1 PPLTTTT
8 YCKSHP
14 GFCKVSASKLQQTED
29 KVAFFDTSC
38 KKLLNIKNTAV
49 EAHDI
54 YNDQD
59 GGNPH
64 PHG

>member
-1 PPLTTTT
+1 M
-8 YCKSHP
+8 
-14 GFCKVSASKLQQTED
+14 
-29 KVAFFDTSC
+29 AFSDTSC

-59 GGNPH
+59 GATH
-64 PHG
+64 IRMDECS